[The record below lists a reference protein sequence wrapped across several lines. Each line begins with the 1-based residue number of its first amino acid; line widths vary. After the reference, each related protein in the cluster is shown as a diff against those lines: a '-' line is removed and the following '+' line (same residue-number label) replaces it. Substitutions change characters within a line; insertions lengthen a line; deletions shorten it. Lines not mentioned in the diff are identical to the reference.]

1 MHLIITDAWLARRR
15 AIHLGGYKLVAGL
28 VLAGMLVAI
37 ASVSLY
43 HWVFLEGAR
52 NGWPVF
58 DRVARLLNEGA
69 GSQEA
74 YMRERLDVMA
84 RRLGQMQARL
94 AQLESLGE
102 RVAGLAGVEPLPAA
116 QDSAGGG
123 TLLSPR
129 TLSAE
134 ELDAVLEAID
144 SATLAQTDWLTVIE
158 SRLYDQRIRRYMV
171 PTESPVPGV
180 ALGSRFGWRLDP
192 FTGQKALHSGLDFP
206 ANVGTPILAAA
217 GGVVVSADRHPA
229 YGRMVEID
237 HGDELMTRY
246 AHASRLHV
254 KKGDLVRRGEKIAEV
269 GSTGRSTGPHLHFE
283 VLVAGVQ
290 QDPKRFLDAGE
301 ALVRQQ
307 ASVVQAPQPPPVG
320 LR

>member
-1 MHLIITDAWLARRR
+1 MHLIITDAWVARRR

-28 VLAGMLVAI
+28 LLAGMLVAV

-43 HWVFLEGAR
+43 HWVFIEGAR
-52 NGWPVF
+52 KGWPVF
-58 DRVARLLNEGA
+58 DQVVRLVGDGA
-69 GSQEA
+69 GGQEA

-116 QDSAGGG
+116 EDSAGGG

-129 TLSAE
+129 NLSAE
-134 ELDAVLEAID
+134 ELDAVLDAID

-171 PTESPVPGV
+171 PTETPVPGV
-180 ALGSRFGWRLDP
+180 ALGSRFGWRIDP

-206 ANVGTPILAAA
+206 AHVGTPILAAA
-217 GGVVVSADRHPA
+217 GGIVVSADRHPA

-237 HGDELMTRY
+237 HGDELLTRY

-254 KKGDLVRRGEKIAEV
+254 KKGDLVRRGQKIAEV

-283 VLVAGVQ
+283 VLVAGVP

-307 ASVVQAPQPPPVG
+307 ESVVKAPQSSRTG